1 MFTVY
6 QMIHH
11 LYHLSLSKYY
21 PFNSKLPNF
30 SSRKMQLFFQ
40 FYFTTSI
47 TTQTNKQKERKPITS
62 SLLFYHYSNYSLS
75 YHSYYSNYSSLTNIP
90 PLSYPKNKR
99 SSIPQS
105 LLIFHTRHY
114 LNLSAGSLSCY
125 LLSSLESKRSEVS
138 TLVDCP
144 RTRNPLYI
152 VLSGLRV
159 LGHSLFGNKKAAIW
173 EISL

>member
-30 SSRKMQLFFQ
+30 SSRKMQLFFHC
-40 FYFTTSI
+40 YFTTQI
-47 TTQTNKQKERKPITS
+47 TTQTNKQKERKLFTS

-75 YHSYYSNYSSLTNIP
+75 YQRYHSNLSNYSSLSNIP
-90 PLSYPKNKR
+90 PLPSIR
-99 SSIPQS
+99 IRLSSIPQS

-138 TLVDCP
+138 LLGGLSQ
-144 RTRNPLYI
+144 NPQSVIY
-152 VLSGLRV
+152 ST
-159 LGHSLFGNKKAAIW
+159 
-173 EISL
+173 